1 MSILIIGKK
10 SLAQVLGVGH
20 NQIRALVE
28 NEGLPAWQ
36 DGGRK
41 VWKALPDEVAAW
53 CKARR
58 RRNRRRVAVTSR
70 RAPAPSRVRT
80 PAQPAPAD

>member
-1 MSILIIGKK
+1 MTILIIGKK
-10 SLAQVLGVGH
+10 NLAQALGVGH

-58 RRNRRRVAVTSR
+58 RKNLRRARQAARRVPR
-70 RAPAPSRVRT
+70 PSRVR
-80 PAQPAPAD
+80 PEAAPDGA

>member
-1 MSILIIGKK
+1 MGILIIGKK
-10 SLAQVLGVGH
+10 QLAQELGVGH
-20 NQIRALVE
+20 NQIRHLVE
-28 NEGLPAWQ
+28 EEGLPAWQ

-58 RRNRRRVAVTSR
+58 RKQRLRAQKTTRRKPQA
-70 RAPAPSRVRT
+70 SRVRRE
-80 PAQPAPAD
+80 QGGE